1 VIRGLQETLSRL
13 GSVFRRSR
21 LDKDFEDE
29 FAAHIDLL
37 TEQNENRGLPHDEAR
52 RQAILQMGGLNTT
65 KDLQREARGLPWFDR
80 FLDVLRIFAHDLV
93 HAIRSLAK
101 ARAFTFVCVASLGIG
116 MGTVIGILIFLR
128 TFGPPAG
135 FNPNGI
141 VEVLVEPQG
150 RLREEVGPESIET
163 WSYPDYMAVRDAN
176 TGITVTGWTTGETV
190 FRQPQGATEV
200 ASAMWV
206 SANYFRTMGV
216 TLRGH
221 GFDDIV
227 DENSAAPPSVII
239 GEDFWNDRLAS
250 DPGILGKIILL
261 DRVPHVVVG
270 ISPDQFDT
278 HMNAES
284 SPEADVWLPLRQH
297 PRLRADE
304 SLRFNR
310 AVDWI
315 RMHGRLSPGVS
326 VERANAAVAGLM
338 SGLAAQYPASNQFK
352 AASVEPYLAMGAR
365 RRDNFARLQ
374 TIFLSAAGVVLLV
387 VCLNISGMMLVRSAM
402 RERELSIRQ
411 AVGAARGQLIRYLLS
426 EALVLA
432 TLAGSLAAALLIGVP
447 SVFSWWVGEPIPGPF
462 RPDPAMIAMCAGLCL
477 ITSLTF
483 GLMPALRFSR
493 PSLTTALK
501 DDVGGGRRQVGRVH
515 RLAAAVQV
523 GLAVPFL
530 VFSGVLLD
538 HVRTAANAELG
549 FEPNGLL
556 AAPLHLAGVANTDE
570 DAASLLRTAREKLA
584 GTSGVASAGVAD
596 ALPLDFRSRVLWISR
611 LDDKTP
617 FGVRPTRVDDGYLRT
632 MGIRLVRGRGFTA
645 EDRAGA
651 NPVAMITEPVALQLF
666 PDKDALGEQI
676 TFTLEDKT
684 TKVVTIVGVAGDF
697 VGSQM
702 SNPRPQMLLPLA
714 QHPVSSV
721 FLVARSANG
730 NGLAALAPTFR
741 EALRDLN
748 PQFDPTAIVTGEKL
762 VKESNEDILGQ
773 SALNLVGGGVA
784 LTLAALGVYGV
795 IGFAVAMRTREI
807 AVRIALGASQ
817 RRVLGTIVTDIV
829 KLVAPGVIFG
839 LLIAATVVRN
849 SYLSWSQFSQD
860 WAQPAA
866 QPQSSR
872 SWPCDRNR
880 RSKWFAAFRKHFPG
894 YSRYFA
900 AEPWIRISTKS
911 SRPTSIC

>member
-1 VIRGLQETLSRL
+1 VIRRLQETLSRL
-13 GSVFRRSR
+13 GSVFRRSS

-37 TEQNENRGLPHDEAR
+37 TEQNESRGLPHDEAR
-52 RQAILQMGGLNTT
+52 RQAILQLGGLNTT

-80 FLDVLRIFAHDLV
+80 SLDVLRIFAHDLV

-135 FNPNGI
+135 FNPIGI
-141 VEVLVEPQG
+141 VEVLVVPQG
-150 RLREEVGPESIET
+150 RLREEVGPQSIET
-163 WSYPDYMAVRDAN
+163 WSYPDYMDVRDAN
-176 TGITVTGWTTGETV
+176 TGITVTGWTLGETV
-190 FRQPQGATEV
+190 FRQPGGGAERAT
-200 ASAMWV
+200 AMWV

-216 TLRGH
+216 TLRGR
-221 GFDDIV
+221 GFDDTV
-227 DENSAAPPSVII
+227 DEDSAAQSAVPSVVI

-250 DPGILGKIILL
+250 DPGILGKTILL

-270 ISPDQFDT
+270 ISPDAFDT
-278 HMNAES
+278 HMNTEAA
-284 SPEADVWLPLRQH
+284 PEADVWLPLRQH
-297 PRLRADE
+297 PRLRADK
-304 SLRFNR
+304 SLRLNR
-310 AVDWI
+310 EVDWV

-326 VERANAAVAGLM
+326 VERANAAVARLM
-338 SGLAAQYPASNQFK
+338 TGLAAHYPASNAFK

-365 RRDNFARLQ
+365 RRDNFRRLSS
-374 TIFLSAAGVVLLV
+374 IFLGAAGVVLLV

-411 AVGAARGQLIRYLLS
+411 AIGAARGQLIRYLLA

-432 TLAGSLAAALLIGVP
+432 TLAGSLASALLIGVP
-447 SVFSWWVGEPIPGPF
+447 ASLAWWVGEPIPGPF
-462 RPDPAMIAMCAGLCL
+462 RPDLPMIAMCAGLCL

-549 FEPNGLL
+549 FKPNGLL

-584 GTSGVASAGVAD
+584 GTSGVTSAAVAD
-596 ALPLDFRSRVLWISR
+596 ALPLDFRSRVLQISR

-617 FGVRPTRVDDGYLRT
+617 FGVRPTRVDEGYLRT
-632 MGIRLVRGRGFTA
+632 MGIRIIRGRGFTA

-651 NPVAMITEPVALQLF
+651 NPVAIITEPVALQLF
-666 PDKDALGEQI
+666 PNKNALGEQI

-684 TKVVTIVGVAGDF
+684 TRVVTIVGVAGDF

-702 SNPRPQMLLPLA
+702 SNPRSQMLLPLA

-721 FLVARSANG
+721 FLVARTANG
-730 NGLAALAPTFR
+730 NGLAALAPAFR
-741 EALRDLN
+741 EALRELN

-795 IGFAVAMRTREI
+795 IGFAVAMRTREF
-807 AVRIALGASQ
+807 AVRIALGASHRQ
-817 RRVLGTIVTDIV
+817 VLGTIMSDIV
-829 KLVAPGVIFG
+829 KLVTPGVVFG
-839 LLIAATVVRN
+839 LLIAAAVVRN
-849 SYLSWSQFSQD
+849 SYLSWYSLGGVEPLVYAVS
-860 WAQPAA
+860 AVVAIAVAVLAGLGTARRAA
-866 QPQSSR
+866 AVEPIVAMR
-872 SWPCDRNR
+872 S
-880 RSKWFAAFRKHFPG
+880 
-894 YSRYFA
+894 
-900 AEPWIRISTKS
+900 E
-911 SRPTSIC
+911 